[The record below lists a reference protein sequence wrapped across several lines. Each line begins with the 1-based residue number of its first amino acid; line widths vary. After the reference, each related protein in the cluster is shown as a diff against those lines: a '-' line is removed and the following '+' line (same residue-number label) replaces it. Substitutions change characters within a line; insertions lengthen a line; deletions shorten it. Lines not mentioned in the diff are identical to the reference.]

1 MKPTLQQHQTTIKN
15 HYNISLL
22 KHIRKLLAKRMQKDG
37 NIECNNVELRKQ
49 RHRKTNIIQSEN
61 D

>member
-49 RHRKTNIIQSEN
+49 GHRKTQGT
-61 D
+61 